1 MTDRQVPQPHSD
13 TLEAAKSIM
22 PLLGVGDV
30 TSENKALYLSYRMTG
45 FSVREACKLADIH
58 EYTVRRWRG
67 TSQQEG
73 SKHLADPQF
82 AELEAACSG
91 PDRAKLR
98 KEITH
103 LLFTR
108 NYRLVLE
115 RDYEVLMK
123 ALGKVEVRTEG
134 GEYVKVPPSVED
146 HQYLMRARGHYTPQQ
161 ADIIDRMIDPSESES
176 SKLNITE
183 FIIQMRRKTVEEEIE
198 LRVE

>member
-1 MTDRQVPQPHSD
+1 MTDRQVPQPKSD

-98 KEITH
+98 KEILH

-115 RDYEVLMK
+115 RDFEVLMK
-123 ALGKVEVRTEG
+123 ALGKVEVRTEAG
-134 GEYVKVPPSVED
+134 DYVKVPPSVED
-146 HQYLMRARGHYTPQQ
+146 HQYLLRARGHYTPQQ
-161 ADIIDRMIDPSESES
+161 AEVIERMIDPSEDGTA
-176 SKLNITE
+176 KFDITDFVFRMSRE
-183 FIIQMRRKTVEEEIE
+183 TVKEEVE